1 LVGMA
6 QDSHPRNAFGGMKT
20 TAALMLKAPRP
31 GTVKTRLAAGIGAD
45 RATEIY
51 RSLVER
57 QLGQIPGSWAT
68 AIHFAPDDAESE
80 MRAWLSPS
88 VRNAS
93 FVPQSKGDLGARMR
107 AAAIHEFERGAD
119 AVALIGG
126 DCPYLTREY
135 LVEAAGLAEGS
146 DVIIGPASDGGYVL
160 LLLRQVHAALFEH
173 IDWSTSR
180 VLTQTIQ
187 AADAHGLRYVEMD
200 PLEDIDDYASLCRFE
215 SQQDT
220 KFS

>member
-1 LVGMA
+1 
-6 QDSHPRNAFGGMKT
+6 MKT

-31 GTVKTRLAAGIGAD
+31 GTVKTRLAAEIGAD
-45 RATEIY
+45 RAKEIY

-57 QLGQIPGSWAT
+57 QLGEIPGSWAT

-80 MRAWLSPS
+80 MRAWLAPS
-88 VRNAS
+88 FRNAS
-93 FVPQSKGDLGARMR
+93 FVPQSEGDLGARMR
-107 AAAIHEFERGAD
+107 AAAIHELERGAD

-135 LVEAAGLAEGS
+135 LAEAAGIAEGV
-146 DVIIGPASDGGYVL
+146 DVVIGPASDGGYVL
-160 LLLRQVHAALFEH
+160 LLLRQADAALFEH

-180 VLTQTIQ
+180 VLEQTRQ
-187 AADAHGLRYVEMD
+187 AADARGLRYVEMD
-200 PLEDIDDYASLCRFE
+200 PLEDIDDYASLSRFE